1 MKRNVGVLD
10 RDIRLGLG
18 AILLFIGIFLTP
30 LPMNLVFI
38 AISLVLIF
46 TAAKSSCPIYSAVG
60 MSTREKE
67 TLKK

>member
-30 LPMNLVFI
+30 APMNFVFI
-38 AISLVLIF
+38 IIGLILIF
-46 TAAKSSCPIYSAVG
+46 TAATSSCPIYSATG
-60 MSTREKE
+60 MSTRGREK
-67 TLKK
+67 